1 MWGSEKRDDR
11 RSSVVNVASGLT
23 AGTDVVVTATG
34 GDVDILG
41 SDVSA
46 GRDLLLSAAR
56 DVNVTPGAEERASSS
71 ETKKS
76 GFGIG
81 VSTSGGGLSIG
92 VGVKTSDDVTNR
104 SADTNALSVLSAG
117 RDVGIFA
124 GRDVNLQAADVGAG
138 GNVSLDAVRD
148 VNLLAALDTTG
159 YAHMH
164 KELFAGISLDVQSS
178 LVRAGVG
185 LADAAG
191 GLSGPD
197 AGEGLAPAAL
207 AALKA
212 KEALDAVAAGAP
224 LASVSLGVGVK
235 SSKSTETETD
245 ANPAVT
251 TIRAGGS
258 VAVVAREG
266 SITGHG
272 VGIAAGVDAFGR
284 PTGGAGDVLL
294 SAGKDI
300 RLTSVEAEG
309 RSESAS
315 RSFAASVGVGASIGG
330 SGGGSGGLEASVSAS
345 SAKGASTWTRQL
357 NAHVAGTGTVSLL
370 AGKDIDLEG
379 AVVAGHRVVAR
390 AGGDLTIASR
400 QDTATYDERALGG
413 SLSVGG
419 GGVSGG
425 VRKDTVTADYANV
438 AEQSGLFA
446 GSGGYDVAVGGAV
459 SLKGGAI
466 ASTAQDALNSLVAD
480 SLAFSDIENH
490 SRAKAKSIG
499 LSPRAR
505 AACRSR
511 RSASRRRRRVP
522 ARPAPR

>member
-1 MWGSEKRDDR
+1 M
-11 RSSVVNVASGLT
+11 
-23 AGTDVVVTATG
+23 
-34 GDVDILG
+34 
-41 SDVSA
+41 
-46 GRDLLLSAAR
+46 
-56 DVNVTPGAEERASSS
+56 
-71 ETKKS
+71 
-76 GFGIG
+76 
-81 VSTSGGGLSIG
+81 
-92 VGVKTSDDVTNR
+92 
-104 SADTNALSVLSAG
+104 LSAG

-124 GRDVNLQAADVGAG
+124 GRDVNLQEADVGAG

-191 GLSGPD
+191 GLSGPN

-224 LASVSLGVGVK
+224 LASVSIGIGVK

-300 RLTSVEAEG
+300 RLTSVEAQG

-330 SGGGSGGLEASVSAS
+330 SGGGSGGRQAS
-345 SAKGASTWTRQL
+345 SRPRARRGPAPERASST
-357 NAHVAGTGTVSLL
+357 AHVAGTGTVLLL
-370 AGKDIDLEG
+370 AGKDIDLKAPSSPGTGSSRAPAGTRRSPAARTPPPTTSAPSAARCRWAG
-379 AVVAGHRVVAR
+379 AASR
-390 AGGDLTIASR
+390 AGC
-400 QDTATYDERALGG
+400 
-413 SLSVGG
+413 
-419 GGVSGG
+419 
-425 VRKDTVTADYANV
+425 
-438 AEQSGLFA
+438 
-446 GSGGYDVAVGGAV
+446 
-459 SLKGGAI
+459 
-466 ASTAQDALNSLVAD
+466 
-480 SLAFSDIENH
+480 
-490 SRAKAKSIG
+490 
-499 LSPRAR
+499 AR
-505 AACRSR
+505 TR
-511 RSASRRRRRVP
+511 
-522 ARPAPR
+522 